1 MGRNW
6 ALIVLGV
13 AASAAA
19 GWWASSLRREVP
31 APVVIVQAPAAPAL
45 PVPAAGPAPAPAP
58 RKAPPAAA
66 SPSANP
72 ATAKSAASKPAAAQP
87 PASKPAAAPA
97 PSPAPADE
105 PEARPA
111 ERAAAEEPAVTPAPS
126 VFPTYKLPPPPEP
139 KPEPRSVTIPAGT
152 LITVRLNQP
161 LSTARNSE
169 GDAFTATLDQPLV
182 VNGLVIAER
191 GSRQMGKVSVAEAA
205 GRVKGRAALSLEL
218 VTLNTADGQ
227 SVGIATETFRHEA
240 ESTAGRDVAKA
251 SVLTGIGAAIGAIAG
266 GGKGAA
272 IGAAAGG
279 AAGAGTVLATRGR
292 EARLPAETRI
302 SFRLKQPVTLTEK
315 LN

>member
-1 MGRNW
+1 
-6 ALIVLGV
+6 LGV
-13 AASAAA
+13 IAAGAA
-19 GWWASSLRREVP
+19 GWFASSLRRDVP

-45 PVPAAGPAPAPAP
+45 PVPAAEAAPIPAPVKAPPPAARPAAKLPAAKPAAKPPASIPASAPAPAPAP
-58 RKAPPAAA
+58 P
-66 SPSANP
+66 
-72 ATAKSAASKPAAAQP
+72 
-87 PASKPAAAPA
+87 
-97 PSPAPADE
+97 DE
-105 PEARPA
+105 PEAKPV

-251 SVLTGIGAAIGAIAG
+251 GVLTGIGAAIGAIAG

-279 AAGAGTVLATRGR
+279 AAGAGTVLATRGK

-315 LN
+315 LK